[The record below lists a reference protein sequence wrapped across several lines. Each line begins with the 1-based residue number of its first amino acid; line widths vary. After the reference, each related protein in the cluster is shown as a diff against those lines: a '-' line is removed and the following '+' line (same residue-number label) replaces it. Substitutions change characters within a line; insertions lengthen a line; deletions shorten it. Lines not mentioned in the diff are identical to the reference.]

1 MDGQAKSPMKLLA
14 TTSLVTLDGSI
25 AIMDN
30 VETSLRVLDE
40 SFRVSLIF
48 GGALV
53 ALLAVLKGKARKT
66 PKQELLWL
74 TMPAL
79 MFAVPAVAQNSSAP
93 QRPAIPLGL
102 DLYMPVPE
110 DNPLTWQKVVL
121 GRRLFFDPI
130 LSRDRTLSCA
140 SCHDP
145 RRAFSDGLAIAIGI
159 AGRQGTRNAPS
170 LINRG
175 YGSVHFWDGRAASIE
190 EQVLQ
195 PIENQEEL
203 DMTVEE
209 VVARLK
215 REKDYRELFQT
226 ALGSAEGRINADN
239 MAKALASYVR
249 TILSGDAPVDRYMN
263 GERDALS
270 KRAREGLRIFRG
282 KGNCTACHL
291 GPNFTDEH
299 FHNTGVA
306 WRDGKLLD
314 SGRFEVTSK
323 QQDRGKFK
331 TPTLREIDRTAPYMH
346 DGSIATIEEVI
357 EYYDRGGNPNP
368 YLDVEL
374 RVLRLTAEEKE
385 ALLQFL
391 RALSGNIREGLLQ
404 ESSDRAG

>member
-1 MDGQAKSPMKLLA
+1 M
-14 TTSLVTLDGSI
+14 
-25 AIMDN
+25 
-30 VETSLRVLDE
+30 
-40 SFRVSLIF
+40 
-48 GGALV
+48 
-53 ALLAVLKGKARKT
+53 KT
-66 PKQELLWL
+66 PKQKLLWL

-195 PIENQEEL
+195 PIENQKEL